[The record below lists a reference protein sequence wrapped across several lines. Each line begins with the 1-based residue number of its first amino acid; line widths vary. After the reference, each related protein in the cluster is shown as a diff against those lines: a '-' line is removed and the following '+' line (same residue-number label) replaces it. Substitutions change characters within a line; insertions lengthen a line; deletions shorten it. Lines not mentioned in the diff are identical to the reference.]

1 METAGH
7 MPVIHVVSVVHLCLV
22 AAFLALYLCEVVV
35 EVSHSKDE
43 LHPVAIRIH
52 YLLDVFVEIPLV
64 SGILVSGIVL
74 AILVEELT
82 APHIWLIACG
92 TIVVLACVFSFFKFV
107 RSRKHLI
114 GKDTMDHKALVGI
127 RNRFGIFSF
136 AILNPSLIVAFVV
149 GFWLAH
155 QRAIEAFY
163 R

>member
-1 METAGH
+1 METAAH
-7 MPVIHVVSVVHLCLV
+7 MPVIHTVSVVHLCLV
-22 AAFLALYLCEVVV
+22 AAFLALYACEVVV
-35 EVSHSKDE
+35 EASHSKDE

-82 APHIWLIACG
+82 APHIWLITCG
-92 TIVVLACVFSFFKFV
+92 TVVVLACLFSFFKFV
-107 RSRKHLI
+107 RSRKQLI
-114 GKDTMDHKALVGI
+114 DKGAMDHKALVGI

-136 AILNPSLIVAFVV
+136 AIINPSLIVALIV